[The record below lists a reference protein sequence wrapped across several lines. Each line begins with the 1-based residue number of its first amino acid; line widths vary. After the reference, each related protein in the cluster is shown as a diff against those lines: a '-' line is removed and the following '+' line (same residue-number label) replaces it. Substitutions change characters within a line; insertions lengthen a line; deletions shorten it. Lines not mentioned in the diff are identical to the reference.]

1 MGSDL
6 CRVVVSSDMYRE
18 VVGSYMCR
26 VVVTV
31 VSSDMCRVIG
41 ANGAHHSYYL
51 ALGVIRC
58 SLVC

>member
-1 MGSDL
+1 MSSDM
-6 CRVVVSSDMYRE
+6 CRVVVSSD
-18 VVGSYMCR
+18 MCR

-51 ALGVIRC
+51 VLGVIR
-58 SLVC
+58 